1 MGLMTNSRRGV
12 VAGTSVLPSVL
23 VVCAVGLHLVAVARG
38 LYVAAP
44 DVTVVHPV
52 KGAAIQGPMEISVV
66 ADDGPTGSGVRSVEY
81 QLDSTSGTWLPLS
94 LDSSSKTYKGS
105 WKTQTAGEHRLY
117 VRATDYTGLKRT
129 VLVMVKVAPAPAG
142 SGGGQ
147 GAEPVKDEEL
157 ELSWDAYSWA
167 FDGEGVGTS
176 PRG

>member
-1 MGLMTNSRRGV
+1 MGLTTSLRRGAV
-12 VAGTSVLPSVL
+12 TGTSILPSVL

-52 KGAAIQGPMEISVV
+52 KGASLRGATEIAVV

-81 QLDSTSGTWLPLS
+81 QLDSTSGAWMPLS
-94 LDSSSKTYKGS
+94 LEPSSKTYKGS
-105 WKTQTAGEHRLY
+105 WKTQTLSAGEHRLY

-129 VLVMVKVAPAPAG
+129 VLVTVKVAPAG

-147 GAEPVKDEEL
+147 GVEPVKGEEL
-157 ELSWDAYSWA
+157 ELSWTELSWA
-167 FDGEGVGTS
+167 LEGVGTGS
-176 PRG
+176 TPRG

>member
-1 MGLMTNSRRGV
+1 MGLTTNSRRGV

-94 LDSSSKTYKGS
+94 LDASSKTYKGS
-105 WKTQTAGEHRLY
+105 WKTQTAGEHALY

-129 VLVMVKVAPAPAG
+129 VLVKVKVAPTPAG
-142 SGGGQ
+142 SGGELVT
-147 GAEPVKDEEL
+147 EPVQIGAL
-157 ELSWDAYSWA
+157 ELSWNEYSWA
-167 FDGEGVGTS
+167 LDVAGAGSG
-176 PRG
+176 PWG